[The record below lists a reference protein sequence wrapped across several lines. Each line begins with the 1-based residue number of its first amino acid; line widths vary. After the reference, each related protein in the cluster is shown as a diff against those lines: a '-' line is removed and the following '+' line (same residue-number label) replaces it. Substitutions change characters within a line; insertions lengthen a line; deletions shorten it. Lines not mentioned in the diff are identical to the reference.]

1 MYCHECGTEAEEY
14 QSYCTTCGA
23 KLRRESTDRPENSG
37 DSAGTADEDVPTSD
51 EDAETEVQTN
61 DEGTGT
67 GDADTSTSETDPEP
81 HASPTPDDDT
91 AESEPRDSAGEPPT
105 EGSAGEM
112 ATSAFFGYA
121 GIVLLRASGVS
132 ALVFAPYG
140 TSLAAGPLHAAGVF
154 VFYDG
159 FLFALVSLAAS
170 GYLTARR
177 FLGWGDRAGTLATVD
192 RVASV
197 ALSLSS
203 LLYALGIGA
212 AVLG

>member
-1 MYCHECGTEAEEY
+1 MYCQECGTEAEAY
-14 QSYCTTCGA
+14 QSYCTACGA
-23 KLRRESTDRPENSG
+23 KLHDGASARPTDSEAN
-37 DSAGTADEDVPTSD
+37 AGTGD
-51 EDAETEVQTN
+51 EDA
-61 DEGTGT
+61 
-67 GDADTSTSETDPEP
+67 ATSGTDPDP
-81 HASPTPDDDT
+81 RADPTPDADVV
-91 AESEPRDSAGEPPT
+91 ESEPHDSDGEPPT
-105 EGSAGEM
+105 AGSAGEL
-112 ATSAFFGYA
+112 ATSAFFGYL

-132 ALVFAPYG
+132 ALVFAPDG

-154 VFYDG
+154 VFYEG

-177 FLGWGDRAGTLATVD
+177 FLNRSDPAGPLATVD

-212 AVLG
+212 TVLG